1 MNTVSR
7 WVAVVMLSVNAFA
20 VLAADA
26 ESPYQAIAFL
36 AGHCWKGSAPD
47 GKQTDEHCFKWIYG
61 DKFLRDEH
69 VVRSGGGS
77 THAGESIY
85 YWNGAAKR
93 LEYLYVESD
102 GGFSQGPVTVQGDAL
117 VFPATS
123 FVENGK
129 TVTYRSR
136 WVRAADNAYDVVTE
150 FQDKDAWVPGFKFHM
165 QRTD

>member
-1 MNTVSR
+1 MNRVSG
-7 WVAVVMLSVNAFA
+7 WVAGAMLSV
-20 VLAADA
+20 VAATA
-26 ESPYQAIAFL
+26 IAAQSGSPYQPVAFL
-36 AGHCWKGSAPD
+36 AGHCWKGSSPD
-47 GKQTDEHCFKWIYG
+47 GKRTDEHCFKWIYG

-69 VVRSGGGS
+69 VVHAGEGAP
-77 THAGESIY
+77 HAGESIY
-85 YWNGAAKR
+85 YWNGAAQQ

-129 TVTYRSR
+129 TMIYRSR